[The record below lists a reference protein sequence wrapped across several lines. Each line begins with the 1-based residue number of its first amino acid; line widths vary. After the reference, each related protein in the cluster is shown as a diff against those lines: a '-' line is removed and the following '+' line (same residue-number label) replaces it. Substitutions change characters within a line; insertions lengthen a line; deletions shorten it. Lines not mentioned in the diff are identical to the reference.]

1 MPGHAHILP
10 HHQQQAVHAAA
21 AALQQQQQQHQQQQH
36 QQQQQQQTQPNM
48 VRAKQILRRV
58 TSLTEKVLKMPRT
71 LANRKSVSKLSLNF
85 I

>member
-21 AALQQQQQQHQQQQH
+21 AALQQQQQQQQH